1 MRLNEST
8 VLVGSDILLVPYRKE
23 HVEKYHVWMQDPDIQ
38 AATASEPLTIEQE
51 YEMQSSWHIDDD
63 KLTFIIL
70 ERNGTTAATVK
81 DRDLSKSMVG
91 DVNLFL
97 SDAGETEALED
108 AEQGELEIM
117 IAEKD
122 ARRKGY
128 ASQALA
134 LMIRYAMQKL
144 HLGPEDFL
152 VRIGMDNASS
162 IRMFQ
167 RLGFEIVKTVEVFR
181 EVELRIRK
189 RTEHFRWLMEADKE
203 LETFKLE
210 P

>member
-1 MRLNEST
+1 MTEV
-8 VLVGSDILLVPYRKE
+8 VLIV
-23 HVEKYHVWMQDPDIQ
+23 
-38 AATASEPLTIEQE
+38 
-51 YEMQSSWHIDDD
+51 
-63 KLTFIIL
+63 TFIIL

-108 AEQGELEIM
+108 AEQVERTNSSAAARKQGELEIM